1 VSFVLS
7 TLLAVSFVGPCSE
20 KPIFKQEIAPQ
31 FKTVGEVSLHVL
43 NQSGLPFEGNE
54 RGIHSIQ
61 GTPIGLEAMEV
72 ISEQEMRAYGW
83 CYEVDG
89 IAPEEFPHQVDLT
102 ADTKKI
108 RWYFAY
114 AHFLNGEWIA
124 QCAPAYKIKPAFLCG
139 E

>member
-1 VSFVLS
+1 MSLLLATVLS
-7 TLLAVSFVGPCSE
+7 VSFVGPCSE
-20 KPIFKQEIAPQ
+20 GPLYQQEINPSFAN
-31 FKTVGEVSLHVL
+31 VGAVTLHAL
-43 NQSGLPFEGNE
+43 NQSGLAFEGNE

-89 IAPEEFPHQVDLT
+89 IAPEEFPHQVAIT

-124 QCAPAYKIKPAFLCG
+124 QCAPAYKIKPRFLCG